1 MLRSQVLLHSELLAS
16 ALLQLSLRLE
26 QLLLLLHGPFHFF
39 VTSQK
44 LLLHILDFLEKLLLL
59 GFRLLLGFLFDLEIG
74 KEFLTL
80 FLGNGRLGFQLLS
93 LFLELLADSFLVLL
107 ESLLHLRHFLLVHG
121 HDDIR
126 STG

>member
-1 MLRSQVLLHSELLAS
+1 M
-16 ALLQLSLRLE
+16 
-26 QLLLLLHGPFHFF
+26 LHGPFHFF

-107 ESLLHLRHFLLVHG
+107 ECLLHLRHFLLVHG